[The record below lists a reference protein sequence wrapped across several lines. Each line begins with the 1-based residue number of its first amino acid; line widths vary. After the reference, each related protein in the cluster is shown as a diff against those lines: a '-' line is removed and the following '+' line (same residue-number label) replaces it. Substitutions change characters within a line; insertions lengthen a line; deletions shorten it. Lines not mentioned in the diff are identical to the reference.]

1 MAEEQKPMP
10 QWIKNLTVPDSTKQY
25 LYNRWLNGEISE
37 KTPPQDWGVI
47 TDVAKFLENTP
58 SGVSGIIDF
67 LSGPSIDNQARDE
80 VAPKNANA
88 QKFETFK
95 TLKEFEDNLKFAKT
109 EKTRLDTNIK
119 TVEAWLKTSNASEQL
134 KDVNAKQG
142 TNWTLTSLRDSLPK
156 FKEKQKLAQK
166 NLEISESAFKKAKEN
181 NKNALRFLEQDLDTA
196 KKEFDLAKFQFQQG
210 IIDEAARNSAEIK
223 VRNIEAD
230 KKKIKEGG
238 ELAFAAAG
246 VPGTRATYAF
256 KFSQPSAATATQ
268 PGFTT
273 SQVGTLLSTSGPG
286 IVATGT
292 KPAADATD
300 TETDDTG
307 TGTDGTGTGAGAGVV
322 PTTPVV
328 DVAKRKAF
336 VSAQLT
342 ARGLEN
348 TPANRE
354 MLRKEY
360 KTTVAAGK
368 TPEGAAVSNAWETTF
383 RETFPARAWLL
394 DLDRTKYPQLFQLL
408 NTAIS
413 QEWYK
418 SPEGLTRFTA
428 SLDATDF
435 YKEISQSKQLKTIQ
449 SLVGTL
455 GFEGSDFTKFVSD
468 SINFGYDG
476 DILKQKVYEQVF
488 AKDDVGNYINPTA
501 LKRTKKSA
509 DYISTQNIAKAF
521 FNTNP
526 ADSDIEN
533 VLTGKILS
541 TDYERQQREFAKT
554 RYGHLSNL
562 LDQGMT
568 LESIASAYKSTAS
581 RLLELNPNAIDM
593 STGAFEQ
600 AVTFGE
606 EGKKRLMTNSEWEK
620 LLRTDPQY
628 GWEKTNNAKDE
639 ARSLSAN
646 IAQAFGRIL

>member
-1 MAEEQKPMP
+1 MVQ
-10 QWIKNLTVPDSTKQY
+10 
-25 LYNRWLNGEISE
+25 
-37 KTPPQDWGVI
+37 I
-47 TDVAKFLENTP
+47 T
-58 SGVSGIIDF
+58 
-67 LSGPSIDNQARDE
+67 RR
-80 VAPKNANA
+80 
-88 QKFETFK
+88 
-95 TLKEFEDNLKFAKT
+95 T
-109 EKTRLDTNIK
+109 E
-119 TVEAWLKTSNASEQL
+119 
-134 KDVNAKQG
+134 
-142 TNWTLTSLRDSLPK
+142 
-156 FKEKQKLAQK
+156 
-166 NLEISESAFKKAKEN
+166 
-181 NKNALRFLEQDLDTA
+181 
-196 KKEFDLAKFQFQQG
+196 
-210 IIDEAARNSAEIK
+210 
-223 VRNIEAD
+223 
-230 KKKIKEGG
+230 
-238 ELAFAAAG
+238 
-246 VPGTRATYAF
+246 
-256 KFSQPSAATATQ
+256 
-268 PGFTT
+268 
-273 SQVGTLLSTSGPG
+273 
-286 IVATGT
+286 
-292 KPAADATD
+292 
-300 TETDDTG
+300 
-307 TGTDGTGTGAGAGVV
+307 
-322 PTTPVV
+322 PV
-328 DVAKRKAF
+328 
-336 VSAQLT
+336 L
-342 ARGLEN
+342 
-348 TPANRE
+348 
-354 MLRKEY
+354 
-360 KTTVAAGK
+360 
-368 TPEGAAVSNAWETTF
+368 
-383 RETFPARAWLL
+383 
-394 DLDRTKYPQLFQLL
+394 
-408 NTAIS
+408 
-413 QEWYK
+413 
-418 SPEGLTRFTA
+418 TA

-488 AKDDVGNYINPTA
+488 AKDDAGNYINPTA
-501 LKRTKKSA
+501 LERTKKSA

>member
-1 MAEEQKPMP
+1 MAEKKPMP
-10 QWIKNLTVPDSTKQY
+10 EWIKNLTVPDSTKQY

-80 VAPKNANA
+80 VAPKDANA

-109 EKTRLDTNIK
+109 EKTRVDTNIK
-119 TVEAWLKTSNASEQL
+119 NVEAWLKASNASEQL
-134 KDVNAKQG
+134 KDYNAKRG
-142 TNWTLTSLRDSLPK
+142 TNFTLTGLRDSLPK
-156 FKEKQKLAQK
+156 YKEQQKSAQK
-166 NLEISESAFKKAKEN
+166 NLEMSESAFKKAKEN
-181 NKNALRFLEQDLDTA
+181 NKNALGFLEQDLDTA

-210 IIDEAARNSAEIK
+210 IIDEAARDSAEIK

-246 VPGTRATYAF
+246 APGTRATYAF
-256 KFSQPSAATATQ
+256 KVSQPSAATATQ

-292 KPAADATD
+292 KPAVVS
-300 TETDDTG
+300 TG
-307 TGTDGTGTGAGAGVV
+307 TGTGGTGTGAGAGVV

-328 DVAKRKAF
+328 DVAKRTAF
-336 VSAQLT
+336 VTEQLA

-354 MLRKEY
+354 ILRKEY
-360 KTTVAAGK
+360 KTAVAEGK
-368 TPEGAAVSNAWETTF
+368 TSEAAAVSNAWEATF
-383 RETFPARAWLL
+383 RETFPAKAWLL
-394 DLDRTKYPQLFQLL
+394 DLDRAKYPQLFQLL

-418 SPEGLTRFTA
+418 SQEGLTRFTA

-468 SINFGYDG
+468 SINFGYQG

-488 AKDDVGNYINPTA
+488 AKDDAGNYINPTA
-501 LKRTKKSA
+501 LERTKKSA

-526 ADSDIEN
+526 AESDIEN

-541 TDYERQQREFAKT
+541 ADYERQQREFAKT

-568 LESIASAYKSTAS
+568 LESIASAYKTTAS

-639 ARSLSAN
+639 ARALSAN

>member
-1 MAEEQKPMP
+1 MAEE
-10 QWIKNLTVPDSTKQY
+10 
-25 LYNRWLNGEISE
+25 LN
-37 KTPPQDWGVI
+37 
-47 TDVAKFLENTP
+47 
-58 SGVSGIIDF
+58 
-67 LSGPSIDNQARDE
+67 
-80 VAPKNANA
+80 
-88 QKFETFK
+88 KFETFK
-95 TLKEFEDNLKFAKT
+95 TIADYESNLKSAEKAVKDLDADIKT
-109 EKTRLDTNIK
+109 LNDALDTDITSFTFKGKKYTLSALNDLVVTLEGNK
-119 TVEAWLKTSNASEQL
+119 ETVENNRKAAASGL
-134 KDVNAKQG
+134 NKVKKDN
-142 TNWTLTSLRDSLPK
+142 
-156 FKEKQKLAQK
+156 E
-166 NLEISESAFKKAKEN
+166 
-181 NKNALRFLEQDLDTA
+181 NALRQLKPRLDAA
-196 KKEFDLAKFQFQQG
+196 KKERDLAIFQFKKG
-210 IIDEAARNSAEIK
+210 IIDESARTAAFTK
-223 VRNIEAD
+223 VTNIETD
-230 KKKIKEGG
+230 KKKIEDGS

-246 VPGTRATYAF
+246 APGSPATYAF
-256 KFSQPSAATATQ
+256 RSDIGATVAPMEDRAEQTRFARMKTGELR
-268 PGFTT
+268 P
-273 SQVGTLLSTSGPG
+273 GTLVTPVDVGED
-286 IVATGT
+286 V
-292 KPAADATD
+292 
-300 TETDDTG
+300 DTG
-307 TGTDGTGTGAGAGVV
+307 DGAPGSAVV
-322 PTTPVV
+322 PTAPVV
-328 DVAKRKAF
+328 NAKERTAF

-360 KTTVAAGK
+360 KTTVAKGK

-488 AKDDVGNYINPTA
+488 AKDDAGNYVNPTA
-501 LKRTKKSA
+501 LERTKKSA

>member
-256 KFSQPSAATATQ
+256 KVSQPSAATATQ

-292 KPAADATD
+292 KPESV
-300 TETDDTG
+300 TETIEEEIEP
-307 TGTDGTGTGAGAGVV
+307 VV
-322 PTTPVV
+322 PTAAVVTATPVV

>member
-10 QWIKNLTVPDSTKQY
+10 QWIKNLTAPESTKQY
-25 LYNRWLNGEISE
+25 LYERWLAGEISD
-37 KTPPQDWGVI
+37 KAPAQDWGVI
-47 TDVAKFLENTP
+47 TDIADAIRKLTFKKSKIRSDTFPKQSLEQIQQTASEIAQRRNDLRLAISETDGVDVVLGDETLTLDEAIKQEQNLTIVNNQYKNAIDRRRPSSERVKDPDSNLQVALETAQSNADTAYAEMLQEITAFPETSQPYRDRYFASLKILDQAETKALDKGLTIPKTVTVEMGLPTRDITAPPTTAEALRKPVTTRLP
-58 SGVSGIIDF
+58 SGVAAQQGAVATTVTPVEDRAE
-67 LSGPSIDNQARDE
+67 QAR
-80 VAPKNANA
+80 
-88 QKFETFK
+88 FGRMK
-95 TLKEFEDNLKFAKT
+95 T
-109 EKTRLDTNIK
+109 
-119 TVEAWLKTSNASEQL
+119 
-134 KDVNAKQG
+134 
-142 TNWTLTSLRDSLPK
+142 
-156 FKEKQKLAQK
+156 
-166 NLEISESAFKKAKEN
+166 
-181 NKNALRFLEQDLDTA
+181 
-196 KKEFDLAKFQFQQG
+196 
-210 IIDEAARNSAEIK
+210 
-223 VRNIEAD
+223 
-230 KKKIKEGG
+230 G
-238 ELAFAAAG
+238 ELR
-246 VPGTRATYAF
+246 PGTKVT
-256 KFSQPSAATATQ
+256 PT
-268 PGFTT
+268 
-273 SQVGTLLSTSGPG
+273 
-286 IVATGT
+286 
-292 KPAADATD
+292 PAGEPAP
-300 TETDDTG
+300 TET
-307 TGTDGTGTGAGAGVV
+307 VV

-328 DVAKRKAF
+328 DPAKRKAF
-336 VSAQLT
+336 VTAQLT

-354 MLRKEY
+354 ILRKEY
-360 KTTVAAGK
+360 VASLAKPVTVDGKPVVGKPTDGKPTTI
-368 TPEGAAVSNAWETTF
+368 SNAWETTF

-394 DLDRTKYPQLFQLL
+394 DLDRTKYPQLFKLL

-418 SPEGLTRFTA
+418 SQEGLTRFAA

-455 GFEGSDFTKFVSD
+455 GFEGTDFLKFVSD
-468 SINFGYDG
+468 SINFGYQG

-488 AKDDVGNYINPTA
+488 KKDDAGNYINPTA
-501 LKRTKKSA
+501 LERTKKSA

-526 ADSDIEN
+526 ADSDIEK
-533 VLTGKILS
+533 VLTGQML
-541 TDYERQQREFAKT
+541 TADYERQQREFAKT

-568 LESIASAYKSTAS
+568 LESIASAYKTTAA

-639 ARSLSAN
+639 ARALSAN

>member
-80 VAPKNANA
+80 VAPKDANA

-256 KFSQPSAATATQ
+256 KVSQPSAATATQ

-292 KPAADATD
+292 KP
-300 TETDDTG
+300 EL
-307 TGTDGTGTGAGAGVV
+307 
-322 PTTPVV
+322 
-328 DVAKRKAF
+328 RY
-336 VSAQLT
+336 
-342 ARGLEN
+342 RN
-348 TPANRE
+348 NR
-354 MLRKEY
+354 RR
-360 KTTVAAGK
+360 
-368 TPEGAAVSNAWETTF
+368 N
-383 RETFPARAWLL
+383 
-394 DLDRTKYPQLFQLL
+394 
-408 NTAIS
+408 
-413 QEWYK
+413 
-418 SPEGLTRFTA
+418 
-428 SLDATDF
+428 
-435 YKEISQSKQLKTIQ
+435 
-449 SLVGTL
+449 
-455 GFEGSDFTKFVSD
+455 
-468 SINFGYDG
+468 
-476 DILKQKVYEQVF
+476 
-488 AKDDVGNYINPTA
+488 
-501 LKRTKKSA
+501 
-509 DYISTQNIAKAF
+509 
-521 FNTNP
+521 
-526 ADSDIEN
+526 
-533 VLTGKILS
+533 
-541 TDYERQQREFAKT
+541 
-554 RYGHLSNL
+554 
-562 LDQGMT
+562 
-568 LESIASAYKSTAS
+568 
-581 RLLELNPNAIDM
+581 
-593 STGAFEQ
+593 
-600 AVTFGE
+600 
-606 EGKKRLMTNSEWEK
+606 
-620 LLRTDPQY
+620 
-628 GWEKTNNAKDE
+628 
-639 ARSLSAN
+639 
-646 IAQAFGRIL
+646 